1 MSSPTTILL
10 VDDHPM
16 IRDALK
22 LYFNDIEEVEVKGEA
37 NNGSEALKKL
47 ESESFDLVITDVNM
61 PEMNGVEFMQA
72 LKEKHADQNVL
83 VVSMINEAAQIK
95 KMISLG
101 ANGYV
106 LKNSPKDEILTAIKS
121 IVGGENYF
129 GKEVY
134 SLIMENISGKKPKQR
149 LTLEI
154 PLTKREKEIL
164 KLVMEEFTNQ
174 EISEKLFISVR
185 TVEAHKRNLLEKT
198 GSKTVAGLAIYAMER
213 NLI

>member
-22 LYFNDIEEVEVKGEA
+22 LYFNDINEVEVKGEA
-37 NNGSEALKKL
+37 NNGSEALEKL

-72 LKEKHADQNVL
+72 LKEKYADQNVL